1 VESTRELLTSAA
13 ARLAAAGVP
22 TPDVDA
28 ELLLA
33 HVTGRQRALLR
44 MAGGSVTDEQSASY
58 AALVARRAERIPLQ
72 HLTGVAPFRHLELHV
87 GPGVFVPRPET
98 ELMVD
103 HVRDF
108 AAHRRGPRDGTGSR
122 GIPVAPPQPGGDPG
136 AAAGAPL
143 VVDLCSGSGALAL
156 AIATELPGSRV
167 IAVELSPE
175 AAAWARRN
183 IAGHAQQVT
192 AAGSV
197 LELLEA
203 DATRVAAPGGPL
215 GGLRGT
221 VDVVVT
227 NPPYVPDAAIPREPE
242 VRDHDPSIALYG
254 GPDGLDIV
262 RPLAE
267 QAALLLRPGGLL
279 LVEHADVQGDDAGES
294 GVPRVLRSQREPAA
308 PEPAGNEPSRP
319 AGDPGG
325 GDPTNPE
332 PDPRSTPAWAHVTD
346 HLDLAGR
353 PRHTAAIRAPGRMA
367 P

>member
-1 VESTRELLTSAA
+1 VESTRELLASAA
-13 ARLAAAGVP
+13 ARLAAAEVP
-22 TPDVDA
+22 TPEVDA

-33 HVTGRQRALLR
+33 HVTGRPRALLR
-44 MAGGSVTDEQSASY
+44 MAGGTVTDEQSAAF
-58 AALVARRAERIPLQ
+58 AALVARRVERIPLQ
-72 HLTGVAPFRHLELHV
+72 HLTGLAPFRHLELHV
-87 GPGVFVPRPET
+87 GPGVFIPRPET

-103 HVRDF
+103 HVREY
-108 AAHRRGPRDGTGSR
+108 ATHGHGRRD
-122 GIPVAPPQPGGDPG
+122 
-136 AAAGAPL
+136 AAGSGGGPVGAPQCAGESRAAGGLL

-156 AIATELPGSRV
+156 AIATELPGSCV

-175 AAAWARRN
+175 AVAWARRN
-183 IAGHAQQVT
+183 IAGHARQLD

-197 LELLEA
+197 VELLEA
-203 DATRVAAPGGPL
+203 DATRVAAAGGPL

-242 VRDHDPSIALYG
+242 VRDHDPGLALYG
-254 GPDGLDIV
+254 GSDGLEVV

-279 LVEHADVQGDDAGES
+279 LVEHADVQGEQAGES
-294 GVPRVLRSQREPAA
+294 GVPFVLRSQR
-308 PEPAGNEPSRP
+308 
-319 AGDPGG
+319 
-325 GDPTNPE
+325 
-332 PDPRSTPAWAHVTD
+332 AWTHVTD

-353 PRHTAAIRAPGRMA
+353 PRHTAAIRAAGRMA

>member
-1 VESTRELLTSAA
+1 
-13 ARLAAAGVP
+13 
-22 TPDVDA
+22 
-28 ELLLA
+28 
-33 HVTGRQRALLR
+33 
-44 MAGGSVTDEQSASY
+44 MAGGTVTDEQSASY
-58 AALVARRAERIPLQ
+58 AALVARRVERIPLQ
-72 HLTGVAPFRHLELHV
+72 HLTGLAPFRHLELHV
-87 GPGVFVPRPET
+87 GPGVFIPRPET

-103 HVRDF
+103 HVRQF
-108 AAHRRGPRDGTGSR
+108 AAHRRSWPDGTGSR
-122 GIPVAPPQPGGDPG
+122 GSPVAPPQVAEDPR
-136 AAAGAPL
+136 AAAGGLL

-183 IAGHAQQVT
+183 IAGHAEQVT

-242 VRDHDPSIALYG
+242 VRDHDPGLALYG
-254 GPDGLDIV
+254 GPDGLEVV

-267 QAALLLRPGGLL
+267 QAARLLRPGGLL
-279 LVEHADVQGDDAGES
+279 LVEHADVQGEQAGET
-294 GVPRVLRSQREPAA
+294 GVPLVLRSQ
-308 PEPAGNEPSRP
+308 PEPAEPEAAPP
-319 AGDPGG
+319 A